1 MPMYGGKWVNDLKI
15 GTKINPPIPR
25 INIVLL
31 LNNFFSGASSFFSE
45 KDKSPLIEGR
55 KDANNKG
62 TAKEMMEGKN
72 MAVIKCKELTFF
84 PIHSMVVVTSPMGV
98 QAPPAFA
105 AMIIIDM

>member
-1 MPMYGGKWVNDLKI
+1 MNDLKI

-25 INIVLL
+25 INMILL
-31 LNNFFSGASSFFSE
+31 LNNFLSEASSFFSE

-55 KDANNKG
+55 KDENSKG

-72 MAVIKCKELTFF
+72 IAVIKGKELTFF
-84 PIHSMVVVTSPMGV
+84 PIQSMVVVTSPIGV

-105 AMIIIDM
+105 AMIIIDI